1 MQPSLPP
8 FARTFRRMP
17 SLLHETWFPPVA
29 VAAVA
34 AVALVGLSGRPLAT
48 SAMLMSI
55 APLAPLGGAWIVGR
69 MRPRVFCPFTY
80 ATVGPIAGSVSV

>member
-17 SLLHETWFPPVA
+17 SLLHETWFLPV
-29 VAAVA
+29 

-55 APLAPLGGAWIVGR
+55 APLATLGGAWIVGR

-80 ATVGPIAGSVSV
+80 ATVGPIALKLVWDGIFD